1 MKKTKKIILWA
12 VLSVVV
18 LFCLYTIG
26 GSFYLINFALMPSGK
41 DNIEKV
47 THRNDSIYSFMK
59 SWTDSLNQ
67 AKAIHDTMIVNSDG
81 LKLNGYYIKSAK
93 PTRKTAILVHGYK
106 NCAYAMLPIAYIY
119 SHELGYNVLLPDLQ
133 YHGKSEGKAVNMGWK
148 DRKDVLLWAK
158 VANSVFGNHTEMV
171 VHGISMGGATTMMVS
186 GEKLPPY
193 IKCFID
199 DCGYTSVWD
208 EFNYE
213 IKEMF
218 GLPTF
223 PLMYSSSAICKLWFG
238 WSFGEASAL
247 NQVAKC
253 KLPMLF
259 IHGSAD
265 DYVPTQMVYP
275 LYKAKPQPKE
285 IWIVK
290 GAPHAKSFQLNQKA
304 YINKVAQF
312 AGKYIN

>member
-1 MKKTKKIILWA
+1 MQKKKIILWTL
-12 VLSVVV
+12 LSVVI
-18 LFCLYTIG
+18 LFCIYTIG
-26 GSFYLINFALMPSGK
+26 GSFYLINFALQPSEK
-41 DNIEKV
+41 DNIGKV
-47 THRNDSIYSFMK
+47 THINDSIYSFMK
-59 SWTDSLNQ
+59 PWTDSLNNV
-67 AKAIHDTMIVNSDG
+67 KAIHDTTIINSDG

-93 PTRKTAILVHGYK
+93 PTRKTAILIHGYK
-106 NCAYAMLPIAYIY
+106 DCAYTLMPIAYIY

-133 YHGKSEGKAVNMGWK
+133 YHGKSDGKAVTMGWK
-148 DRKDVLLWAK
+148 DRKDILLWAK
-158 VANSVFGNHTEMV
+158 FANTLFGNNTEIV

-193 IKCFID
+193 IKCFVD

-218 GLPTF
+218 GLPAF
-223 PLMYSSSAICKLWFG
+223 PLMYSSSALCKLLYG

-247 NQVAKC
+247 HQVAKC

-265 DYVPTQMVYP
+265 DYVPTRMVYP

-285 IWIVK
+285 IWIVL

-312 AGKYIN
+312 TGKYIK

>member
-1 MKKTKKIILWA
+1 MKKKKIILWT
-12 VLSVVV
+12 VLSIVV
-18 LFCLYTIG
+18 LFCIYTVG

-41 DNIEKV
+41 NNIEKV
-47 THRNDSIYSFMK
+47 THKNDSIYSFMK
-59 SWTDSLNQ
+59 PWTDSLNKV
-67 AKAIHDTMIVNSDG
+67 KAIHDTTIINSD
-81 LKLNGYYIKSAK
+81 
-93 PTRKTAILVHGYK
+93 
-106 NCAYAMLPIAYIY
+106 
-119 SHELGYNVLLPDLQ
+119 
-133 YHGKSEGKAVNMGWK
+133 GKAVNMGWK
-148 DRKDVLLWAK
+148 DRKDVLLWAR
-158 VANSVFGNHTEMV
+158 VANSLFGNNTEMV

-193 IKCFID
+193 IKCFVD

-218 GLPTF
+218 GLPAF

-265 DYVPTQMVYP
+265 DYVPTRMVYP

-285 IWIVK
+285 LWIVK

-312 AGKYIN
+312 TGKYIN

>member
-1 MKKTKKIILWA
+1 MQKKKIILWTL
-12 VLSVVV
+12 LSVVI
-18 LFCLYTIG
+18 LFCIYTIG
-26 GSFYLINFALMPSGK
+26 GSFYLINFALQPSGK
-41 DNIEKV
+41 DNIGKV
-47 THRNDSIYSFMK
+47 THINDSIYSFMK
-59 SWTDSLNQ
+59 PWTDSLNNV
-67 AKAIHDTMIVNSDG
+67 KAIHDTTIINSEG

-93 PTRKTAILVHGYK
+93 PTRKTAILIHGYK
-106 NCAYAMLPIAYIY
+106 DCAYTMMPIAYIY

-133 YHGKSEGKAVNMGWK
+133 YHGKSDGKAVTMGWK
-148 DRKDVLLWAK
+148 DRKDILLWAK
-158 VANSVFGNHTEMV
+158 LANTLFGNNTEIV

-193 IKCFID
+193 IKCFVD

-223 PLMYSSSAICKLWFG
+223 PLMYSSSAICKILYG

-265 DYVPTQMVYP
+265 DYVPTRMVYP

-290 GAPHAKSFQLNQKA
+290 EAPHAKSFQLNQKA
-304 YINKVAQF
+304 YIKKVAQF
-312 AGKYIN
+312 TGKYIK

>member
-1 MKKTKKIILWA
+1 MQKKKIILWTL
-12 VLSVVV
+12 LSVVI
-18 LFCLYTIG
+18 LFCIYTIG
-26 GSFYLINFALMPSGK
+26 GSFYLINFALQPSGK
-41 DNIEKV
+41 DNVGRV
-47 THRNDSIYSFMK
+47 THINDSIYSFMK
-59 SWTDSLNQ
+59 PWTDSLNNV
-67 AKAIHDTMIVNSDG
+67 KAIHDTTIINSEG

-93 PTRKTAILVHGYK
+93 PTRKTAILIHGYK
-106 NCAYAMLPIAYIY
+106 DCAYSMMPIAYIY

-133 YHGKSEGKAVNMGWK
+133 YHGKSDGRAVTMGWK
-148 DRKDVLLWAK
+148 DRKDILLWAK
-158 VANSVFGNHTEMV
+158 LANTLFGNNTEIV

-193 IKCFID
+193 IKCFVD

-223 PLMYSSSAICKLWFG
+223 PLMYSSSAICKILYG

-265 DYVPTQMVYP
+265 DYVPTRMVYP
-275 LYKAKPQPKE
+275 LYKAKSQPKE

-304 YINKVAQF
+304 YIKKVAQF
-312 AGKYIN
+312 TGKYIK

>member
-1 MKKTKKIILWA
+1 MQKKKIILWTL
-12 VLSVVV
+12 LSVVI
-18 LFCLYTIG
+18 LFCIYTIG
-26 GSFYLINFALMPSGK
+26 GSFYLINFALQSSGK
-41 DNIEKV
+41 DNVGKV
-47 THRNDSIYSFMK
+47 THINDSIYSFMK
-59 SWTDSLNQ
+59 PWTDSLNNV
-67 AKAIHDTMIVNSDG
+67 KAIHDTTIINSQG
-81 LKLNGYYIKSAK
+81 LRLNGYYIKSTK
-93 PTRKTAILVHGYK
+93 PTRKTAILIHGYK
-106 NCAYAMLPIAYIY
+106 DCAYSMMPIAYIY
-119 SHELGYNVLLPDLQ
+119 SHELQYNVLLPDLQ
-133 YHGKSEGKAVNMGWK
+133 YHGKSDGKAVTMGWK
-148 DRKDVLLWAK
+148 DRKDILLWAK
-158 VANSVFGNHTEMV
+158 LANTLFGNNTEIV

-193 IKCFID
+193 IKCFVD

-223 PLMYSSSAICKLWFG
+223 PLMYSSSALCKMLYG

-265 DYVPTQMVYP
+265 DYVPTRMVYP

-304 YINKVAQF
+304 YIKKVAQF
-312 AGKYIN
+312 TGKYIK

>member
-1 MKKTKKIILWA
+1 MQKKKIILWTL
-12 VLSVVV
+12 LSVVI
-18 LFCLYTIG
+18 LFCIYTIG
-26 GSFYLINFALMPSGK
+26 GSFYLINFALQPSEK
-41 DNIEKV
+41 NNIGKV
-47 THRNDSIYSFMK
+47 THINDSIYSFMK
-59 SWTDSLNQ
+59 PWTDSLNKV
-67 AKAIHDTMIVNSDG
+67 KAIHDTTIINSEG
-81 LKLNGYYIKSAK
+81 LKLNGYYIKSTK
-93 PTRKTAILVHGYK
+93 PTRKTAILIHGYK
-106 NCAYAMLPIAYIY
+106 DCAYTMMPIAYIY

-133 YHGKSEGKAVNMGWK
+133 YHGKSDGKAVTMGWK
-148 DRKDVLLWAK
+148 DRKDILLWAK
-158 VANSVFGNHTEMV
+158 LANTLFGNNTEIV

-193 IKCFID
+193 IKCFVD

-223 PLMYSSSAICKLWFG
+223 PLMYSSSALCKLLYG

-247 NQVAKC
+247 KQVAKC

-259 IHGSAD
+259 IHGSVD
-265 DYVPTQMVYP
+265 DYVPTRMVYP

-304 YINKVAQF
+304 YIKKVAQF
-312 AGKYIN
+312 TGKYIK

>member
-1 MKKTKKIILWA
+1 MQ
-12 VLSVVV
+12 
-18 LFCLYTIG
+18 
-26 GSFYLINFALMPSGK
+26 PSGK
-41 DNIEKV
+41 GDIGKV
-47 THRNDSIYSFMK
+47 THINDSIYSFMK
-59 SWTDSLNQ
+59 PWTDSLNNV
-67 AKAIHDTMIVNSDG
+67 KAIHDTTIINSEG
-81 LKLNGYYIKSAK
+81 LKLNGYYIKSTK
-93 PTRKTAILVHGYK
+93 PTRKTAILIHGYK
-106 NCAYAMLPIAYIY
+106 DCAYSMMPIAYIY

-133 YHGKSEGKAVNMGWK
+133 YHGKSEGKAVTMGWK
-148 DRKDVLLWAK
+148 DRKDILLWAK
-158 VANSVFGNHTEMV
+158 LANTLFGNNTEIV

-193 IKCFID
+193 IKCFVD

-223 PLMYSSSAICKLWFG
+223 PLMYSSSAICKLLYG

-265 DYVPTQMVYP
+265 DYVPTRMVYP

-304 YINKVAQF
+304 YIKKVAQF
-312 AGKYIN
+312 TGKYIK

>member
-1 MKKTKKIILWA
+1 MQKKKIILWTL
-12 VLSVVV
+12 LSVVI
-18 LFCLYTIG
+18 LFCIYTIG
-26 GSFYLINFALMPSGK
+26 GSFYLINFALQPSGK
-41 DNIEKV
+41 DNVKKV
-47 THRNDSIYSFMK
+47 THINDSIYSFMK
-59 SWTDSLNQ
+59 PWTDSLNNV
-67 AKAIHDTMIVNSDG
+67 KAIHDTTIINSEG
-81 LKLNGYYIKSAK
+81 LKLNGYYIKSTK
-93 PTRKTAILVHGYK
+93 PTRKTAILIHGYK
-106 NCAYAMLPIAYIY
+106 DCAYSMMPIAYIY

-133 YHGKSEGKAVNMGWK
+133 YHGKSDGKAVTMGWK
-148 DRKDVLLWAK
+148 DRKDILLWAK
-158 VANSVFGNHTEMV
+158 LANTLFGNNTEIV

-193 IKCFID
+193 IKCFVD

-223 PLMYSSSAICKLWFG
+223 PLMYSSSALCKMLYG

-265 DYVPTQMVYP
+265 DYVPTRMVYP

-312 AGKYIN
+312 TGKYIK

>member
-1 MKKTKKIILWA
+1 
-12 VLSVVV
+12 
-18 LFCLYTIG
+18 
-26 GSFYLINFALMPSGK
+26 
-41 DNIEKV
+41 
-47 THRNDSIYSFMK
+47 
-59 SWTDSLNQ
+59 
-67 AKAIHDTMIVNSDG
+67 
-81 LKLNGYYIKSAK
+81 
-93 PTRKTAILVHGYK
+93 
-106 NCAYAMLPIAYIY
+106 
-119 SHELGYNVLLPDLQ
+119 
-133 YHGKSEGKAVNMGWK
+133 
-148 DRKDVLLWAK
+148 
-158 VANSVFGNHTEMV
+158 
-171 VHGISMGGATTMMVS
+171 MMVS

-193 IKCFID
+193 IKCFVD

-223 PLMYSSSAICKLWFG
+223 PLMYSSSALCKLLYG

-265 DYVPTQMVYP
+265 DYVPTRMVYP

-304 YINKVAQF
+304 YIKKVAQF
-312 AGKYIN
+312 TGKYIK